1 MSEKE
6 GVHFAEAEGDLPPP
20 HLPFDLPL
28 VPMDPNI
35 FDAKENHP
43 LKDRIRH
50 DGVPYSQV
58 IAAEQEHEEQQVEV
72 PPLLHRKSTVVN
84 LHQLSRK
91 NSIRM
96 EKTHKKVKSK
106 LMAAEPQTVT
116 YQEKKNSAAL
126 KFPVDVI
133 QQSQQRLK
141 KAAASSN
148 RQSRRPREAAPS
160 ILNSVLDDELNG
172 ADDSGASY
180 RSTIMS
186 RESSKSSFRDAPTPQ
201 SLPLHLPSIVN
212 PNKESVT
219 DDRLY
224 RSLHLNP
231 HSGTSSRSRTGFM
244 YPEFSS
250 RTQMIQNPDQEFED
264 NPNLLLH
271 DPGPVRDDFLS
282 RITKKKQADEAI
294 SPLVAGWRSDFAKK
308 KQTLDRRLRTQLDD
322 RNEDRVLGNHSR
334 RVMSK
339 AYKEA
344 LEDAA
349 SLYHDGVPKK
359 TVIWQRARQEIMRD
373 SPNASRVAQFNK
385 EMQKFR
391 EQARDNKAELP
402 LIKNV
407 YTSIKIYLEQLR
419 PLDDELIHYLITHYG
434 EHRRLSPQF

>member
-160 ILNSVLDDELNG
+160 ILNSVLDDGEIRLSLLFRIETTCHPFVDLCSISYFCNLFTIELNG

-180 RSTIMS
+180 RRFDHEYGLLFFLSLYLRFRLFDESTIIT
-186 RESSKSSFRDAPTPQ
+186 RY
-201 SLPLHLPSIVN
+201 
-212 PNKESVT
+212 
-219 DDRLY
+219 DR
-224 RSLHLNP
+224 
-231 HSGTSSRSRTGFM
+231 
-244 YPEFSS
+244 
-250 RTQMIQNPDQEFED
+250 
-264 NPNLLLH
+264 
-271 DPGPVRDDFLS
+271 
-282 RITKKKQADEAI
+282 
-294 SPLVAGWRSDFAKK
+294 
-308 KQTLDRRLRTQLDD
+308 
-322 RNEDRVLGNHSR
+322 
-334 RVMSK
+334 
-339 AYKEA
+339 
-344 LEDAA
+344 
-349 SLYHDGVPKK
+349 
-359 TVIWQRARQEIMRD
+359 
-373 SPNASRVAQFNK
+373 
-385 EMQKFR
+385 
-391 EQARDNKAELP
+391 
-402 LIKNV
+402 
-407 YTSIKIYLEQLR
+407 
-419 PLDDELIHYLITHYG
+419 
-434 EHRRLSPQF
+434 